1 MAQRLHIQLEKKHSV
16 IFIVILDMQAA
27 VKGAV
32 LKTILRRECVLSVH
46 KHLKVLSTKF

>member
-16 IFIVILDMQAA
+16 IFIVILDMQA